1 MGQDIVA
8 RDKVELHSSCVIL
21 EGQEALPHN
30 GVLLFKGKQTEVSS
44 CVDMALGSR
53 LAVLN
58 QVGIFGH
65 LPQHQA
71 WRGAVGGPSQT
82 YLQKLDHIHR
92 PLGSQV
98 WRGILFGGGLGFS
111 VQQSQSWRGA
121 RARGCGDKQWLLWG
135 SLGRERARKVRLHGD
150 RYRGGIGDL
159 ACFCLGPLNLDM
171 RLSWSVRRYGWEA
184 RLFYS
189 CLGPFRLLGDLRHL
203 AAWWLAKL

>member
-71 WRGAVGGPSQT
+71 WRGAVGGPPRLTFRSWT
-82 YLQKLDHIHR
+82 I
-92 PLGSQV
+92 ST
-98 WRGILFGGGLGFS
+98 GLWE
-111 VQQSQSWRGA
+111 VK
-121 RARGCGDKQWLLWG
+121 CG
-135 SLGRERARKVRLHGD
+135 E
-150 RYRGGIGDL
+150 
-159 ACFCLGPLNLDM
+159 
-171 RLSWSVRRYGWEA
+171 E
-184 RLFYS
+184 S
-189 CLGPFRLLGDLRHL
+189 CLGEGWASVYSRANPGGVLGPEVVETNNGCFG
-203 AAWWLAKL
+203 AAWAGRGPGRSGFMETDTGEG